1 MATNNVVISSTSLEE
16 EYSKYEKMDER
27 TLFIDT
33 ISTSFGLTKNI
44 DLLIHSLYWCKSI
57 EYDAFPTNM
66 HLAHQHRIKKIL
78 DNNFSPSYL
87 AFRHLNDDSR
97 ENAGG
102 HYNTAGRTGFMS
114 SLLINCSFILYDYF
128 LQHGVEANIWDDSFV
143 IFIKFININLD
154 RMPIEEKAAIK
165 SIFRQYKKL
174 CPTCIFVNGSGL
186 DRFISM
192 YNRWAGEIINK
203 EWYKKYNGRYDF
215 NIIIENNKDAHYR
228 EIKSLLEQDKK
239 YYRDKNPDELIFNSK
254 WEYYPEYYNQFHY
267 KQIDISPNF
276 LTKIKDFLIF
286 GENTYK
292 SKYLK
297 YKTKYLALKKL
308 FEDQS

>member
-1 MATNNVVISSTSLEE
+1 
-16 EYSKYEKMDER
+16 
-27 TLFIDT
+27 
-33 ISTSFGLTKNI
+33 
-44 DLLIHSLYWCKSI
+44 
-57 EYDAFPTNM
+57 
-66 HLAHQHRIKKIL
+66 
-78 DNNFSPSYL
+78 
-87 AFRHLNDDSR
+87 
-97 ENAGG
+97 
-102 HYNTAGRTGFMS
+102 MS